1 MDFISILDAI
11 YATHYRS
18 CFPLRNALLHHG
30 LFQPHEH
37 EHITEFKCFFSLF
50 NQILSDKEQKHTR
63 PKQVLHHTITNL
75 TL

>member
-18 CFPLRNALLHHG
+18 CFPLRNTLLRQG

-37 EHITEFKCFFSLF
+37 EHITEFKCFSSLF
-50 NQILSDKEQKHTR
+50 NHILSDKELKHKR
-63 PKQVLHHTITNL
+63 PKKVLHHTITNL